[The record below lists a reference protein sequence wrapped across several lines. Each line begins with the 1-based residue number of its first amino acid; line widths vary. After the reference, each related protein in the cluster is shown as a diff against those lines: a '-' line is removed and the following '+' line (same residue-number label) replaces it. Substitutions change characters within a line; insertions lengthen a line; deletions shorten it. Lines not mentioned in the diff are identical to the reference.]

1 MTEKTELIERRDNR
15 RHAMERLDRVA
26 ALMDDRFEIPIVGVK
41 VGLDPLIG
49 LIPGG
54 GDWVVWFVSV
64 YILWEGLRLGASF
77 ETLLRMAANIA
88 IDLVVG
94 YIPGA
99 GDLFDVLFKANRKNV
114 ELLRTE
120 MVGTKPGAETPQLHE
135 HSKAARYA
143 LGITIVLFLFAL
155 AAAPLVALYFLLRS

>member
-1 MTEKTELIERRDNR
+1 MSEKTELIERRDTR
-15 RHAMERLDRVA
+15 RRAMERLDRVA
-26 ALMDDRFEIPIVGVK
+26 ALMDDRFEIPIVGVR

-64 YILWEGLRLGASF
+64 YIFWEGLRLGASF

-120 MVGTKPGAETPQLHE
+120 MVGTKPGDELPELPQ

-143 LGITIVLFLFAL
+143 LGIAIVLSLFAL
-155 AAAPLVALYFLLRS
+155 AAVPFVVLYFVLRS